1 MVLTVLS
8 DFFISFA
15 INACPAEGFCCIIL
29 STAISSK
36 VQSLHFDGSE
46 SAEIAL

>member
-8 DFFISFA
+8 DFLISFA
-15 INACPAEGFCCIIL
+15 INACSAEGPCCIIL
-29 STAISSK
+29 GTAISSN

-46 SAEIAL
+46 SAEFAL